1 MNIHLLRSDDCSL
14 ELYRDVLHL
23 LQQVRG
29 PMVFIESETEEFDS
43 EGELHVWETPEDF
56 SRKTIPEMSKN
67 IEHSFTNYAFPREE
81 KKYSWKK
88 LFSLCE
94 NYRKKQNINKEDHI
108 VLLTSHAN
116 EHNWFGSM
124 HETDNNYF
132 IQTSHW
138 GFYFGSDID
147 RRFPVAYETVAWILR
162 RYMFASIPELKNGM
176 HHEPI
181 GCLMDFC
188 EDKTDIIFKM
198 RTGDVCKKCLDQINN
213 MDLSRSFVSQVFQVI
228 ENIRKYMT
236 WKERAFFLKQPTKL
250 TITGRT
256 KRFFLEDAGAL
267 EIRLNP
273 MEKSLYLLFL
283 NHPEG
288 IFISHLPDYQE
299 ELLDYYEQVNNQ
311 GSLEDMKYT
320 INRTLNVLEGHISTN
335 LSRIRRKFR
344 DALGDEVA
352 ELYAISGNR
361 GEKFS
366 IKLDR
371 EFVEIKQ

>member
-23 LQQVRG
+23 LQQVKG
-29 PMVFIESETEEFDS
+29 PMVFIESEAEEFDS

-56 SRKTIPEMSKN
+56 TQKTIPRMSMD
-67 IEHSFTNYAFPREE
+67 IEHSFTQYLFPREE
-81 KKYSWKK
+81 KRYSWKK

-124 HETDNNYF
+124 HEIDNNYF

-147 RRFPVAYETVAWILR
+147 RRFPVAYEVAAWILR
-162 RYMFASIPELKNGM
+162 RYMFATIPDLKKGLHN
-176 HHEPI
+176 EPK

-188 EDKTDIIFKM
+188 ENKSDIIFKM
-198 RTGDVCKKCLDQINN
+198 RTGDVCKDCLEQINK

-283 NHPEG
+283 NHREG
-288 IFISHLPDYQE
+288 IYISHLPDYKE
-299 ELLDYYEQVNNQ
+299 ELLGYYEQVNNQ
-311 GSLEDMKYT
+311 DSREDMKYT
-320 INRTLNVLEGHISTN
+320 IERTLNPLEGHVSTN
-335 LSRIRRKFR
+335 LSRIRRKFK

-371 EFVEIKQ
+371 EFVENK

>member
-56 SRKTIPEMSKN
+56 SRKTIPEMSKD
-67 IEHSFTNYAFPREE
+67 IERSFTNYAFPREE

-116 EHNWFGSM
+116 EHNWFGCM

-198 RTGDVCKKCLDQINN
+198 RTGDVCKKCLDQINK

-250 TITGRT
+250 TIQGRT

-311 GSLEDMKYT
+311 DSTEEMKQT
-320 INRTLNVLEGHISTN
+320 IERTLNPLDGHISTN

-371 EFVEIKQ
+371 EFVENH

>member
-23 LQQVRG
+23 LQQVKG
-29 PMVFIESETEEFDS
+29 PMVFIESEAEEFDS

-56 SRKTIPEMSKN
+56 SQKTIPEMSMN
-67 IEHSFTNYAFPREE
+67 REHSFTNYAFPREE
-81 KKYSWKK
+81 KRYSWKK

-162 RYMFASIPELKNGM
+162 RHMFASIPELKNGM

-250 TITGRT
+250 TIQGRT

-299 ELLDYYEQVNNQ
+299 ELITYYDLLNNQ
-311 GSLEDMKYT
+311 DSTEEMKQT
-320 INRTLNVLEGHISTN
+320 IERTLNPLEGHISTN

-371 EFVEIKQ
+371 EFVEIK

>member
-23 LQQVRG
+23 LQQVKG
-29 PMVFIESETEEFDS
+29 PMIFIESEGEEFDS
-43 EGELHVWETPEDF
+43 EGEIHTWENPEEF
-56 SRKTIPEMSKN
+56 GRKTMPRMSMD

-81 KKYSWKK
+81 KRYSWKE
-88 LFSLCE
+88 LFGLCE
-94 NYRKKQNINKEDHI
+94 SYRKKQNINKEDHI
-108 VLLTSHAN
+108 VLLTSYAN

-162 RYMFASIPELKNGM
+162 RYMFASIPELKKGLHN
-176 HHEPI
+176 EPI

-198 RTGDVCKKCLDQINN
+198 RTGDVCKKCLDQINK

-273 MEKSLYLLFL
+273 MEKLLYLLFL

-288 IFISHLPDYQE
+288 IYISHLPDYQE

-311 GSLEDMKYT
+311 DSRDDMKYT
-320 INRTLNVLEGHISTN
+320 IERTLNVLEGHISTN

-371 EFVEIKQ
+371 EFVESN